1 MCIRD
6 SDYLF
11 RSWVEQGHDIFDSL
25 QLYIKNN
32 LPQTLGCKTQDISH
46 VCPTVADFIR
56 DAEYWWG
63 KYKGMGVAKRVQA
76 PPIFVVSSKAF
87 GYGISECQNGV
98 YYTQEY
104 QLLKKQLLGED
115 VE

>member
-1 MCIRD
+1 
-6 SDYLF
+6 
-11 RSWVEQGHDIFDSL
+11 
-25 QLYIKNN
+25 
-32 LPQTLGCKTQDISH
+32 
-46 VCPTVADFIR
+46 
-56 DAEYWWG
+56 
-63 KYKGMGVAKRVQA
+63 MGVAKRVQA